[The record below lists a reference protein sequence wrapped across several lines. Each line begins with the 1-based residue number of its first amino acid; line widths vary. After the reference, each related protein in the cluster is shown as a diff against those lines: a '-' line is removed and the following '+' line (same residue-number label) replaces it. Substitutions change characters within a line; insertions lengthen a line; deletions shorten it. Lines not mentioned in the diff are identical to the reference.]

1 MRLVVVKVTVSSLPL
16 IYVVW
21 VTGHR
26 LVIVSKTS
34 VWALFTTSGCC
45 KQHSKKITYVVVE
58 SGPGTVA

>member
-34 VWALFTTSGCC
+34 VWALHDVRLFVVSTLQEDNVRGC
-45 KQHSKKITYVVVE
+45 
-58 SGPGTVA
+58 